1 MVLILAAKVPCKSSR
16 HPLLKYLLLVYGKKK
31 KKKSSCLLVQ
41 ILDLLDLDLVIQML
55 FTGKSA
61 TY

>member
-16 HPLLKYLLLVYGKKK
+16 HPLLKYLLLVYGKK